1 MRELETR
8 LGDMAKQA
16 LELLKTMEAVRME
29 ANEASLAG
37 TSVEPVERLLI
48 HLIIEE
54 EGAVRSVAR
63 NLATWHHLTC
73 HQPESVE

>member
-29 ANEASLAG
+29 ANEAGWQGQASSPLSG
-37 TSVEPVERLLI
+37 CCST
-48 HLIIEE
+48 
-54 EGAVRSVAR
+54 
-63 NLATWHHLTC
+63 
-73 HQPESVE
+73 